1 MLKNNNSQSAKIKKV
16 AMAALLFRGNKMRNI
31 QSGLTVHK
39 NHVHDIKEAL

>member
-1 MLKNNNSQSAKIKKV
+1 MLKNNNSQSAKIKKI
-16 AMAALLFRGNKMRNI
+16 FRGNKMRNI